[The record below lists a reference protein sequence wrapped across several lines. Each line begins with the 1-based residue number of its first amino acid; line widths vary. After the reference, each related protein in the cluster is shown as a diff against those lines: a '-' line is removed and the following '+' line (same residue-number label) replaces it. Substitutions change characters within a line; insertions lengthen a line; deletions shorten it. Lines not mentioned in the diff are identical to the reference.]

1 MVGWRRVFMRPRS
14 WVAPVLL
21 VVLVAAGCS
30 KHSTVHNVPT
40 IPAAVGSNSLTKS
53 DADPA
58 GATGA
63 TPRAAVELFVTGLM
77 NGDANATYALLA
89 DKERTATSLGSWSE
103 TMASLPTYR
112 AFTVVRD
119 DPVDLDATFEP
130 RVDEDVGVV
139 PGKAVVHFA
148 TTSEDG
154 GWRVSLAKTTI
165 EPRYPDDDKS
175 AAMLALN
182 WAKANQACDLGA
194 VKSLQYQGSLLGQP
208 SVVNDLCHWT
218 GTPVVNGTSGLN
230 TTPSA
235 SAVRN
240 AFGPA
245 ADEWAKVIH
254 IDGPQPLDVVTA
266 PLGDTWVVVAVSRR

>member
-1 MVGWRRVFMRPRS
+1 MRPRS

-21 VVLVAAGCS
+21 VVLAAMGCS
-30 KHSTVHNVPT
+30 KQSAIVHNVPT
-40 IPAAVGSNSLTKS
+40 IPAPVGSNSLNKTE
-53 DADPA
+53 AGPA

-89 DKERTATSLGSWSE
+89 DKERTATTLGSWSE

-112 AFTVVRD
+112 NFTVVRD
-119 DPVDLDATFEP
+119 DPVDLDATFAP

-148 TTSEDG
+148 TTSEGG
-154 GWRVSLAKTTI
+154 GWRVSLAKSTI
-165 EPRYPDDDKS
+165 EPRYPTDDK
-175 AAMLALN
+175 AVATVALN
-182 WAKANQACDLGA
+182 WAKANQSCDPVA

-208 SVVNDLCHWT
+208 SVVADLCHW
-218 GTPVVNGTSGLN
+218 NGTLVANGTAGLN

-235 SAVRN
+235 NAVRN
-240 AFGPA
+240 ALGPA
-245 ADEWAKVIH
+245 ADEWATVTH

>member
-1 MVGWRRVFMRPRS
+1 MRPRS
-14 WVAPVLL
+14 RGASVLL
-21 VVLVAAGCS
+21 VVLMTAGCS
-30 KHSTVHNVPT
+30 KQPLTVHSVPT
-40 IPAAVGSNSLTKS
+40 IPAPVGSNSLTKT
-53 DADPA
+53 DAGPL

-89 DKERTATSLGSWSE
+89 DKERTVTSLGSWSE
-103 TMASLPTYR
+103 TMASLPKYR

-119 DPVDLDATFEP
+119 DPVDLDATFSP
-130 RVDEDVGVV
+130 RVDEDAGVV

-165 EPRYPDDDKS
+165 EPSYPTDDK
-175 AAMLALN
+175 AAATVALD
-182 WAKANQACDLGA
+182 WVKANQSCDPVV

-208 SVVNDLCHWT
+208 SVVGDLCHWN
-218 GTPVVNGTSGLN
+218 GTPVANGTSGLN

-245 ADEWAKVIH
+245 ADDWAKVIH

-266 PLGDTWVVVAVSRR
+266 PLGDSWVVVAVSRR

>member
-1 MVGWRRVFMRPRS
+1 M
-14 WVAPVLL
+14 
-21 VVLVAAGCS
+21 GCS
-30 KHSTVHNVPT
+30 KQSSPARSVPT
-40 IPAAVGSNSLTKS
+40 IPAPVGSNSLTKTE
-53 DADPA
+53 AGPP

-77 NGDANATYALLA
+77 NGDANATYALLV
-89 DKERTATSLGSWSE
+89 DRERSATSVGSWSE

-119 DPVDLDATFEP
+119 DPVDLDATFAPE
-130 RVDEDVGVV
+130 VDEDVGVV
-139 PGKAVVHFA
+139 PGRALVHFA
-148 TTSEDG
+148 TTSEGG
-154 GWRVSLAKTTI
+154 GWRVSLAQTTI
-165 EPRYPDDDKS
+165 EPRYPTDDK
-175 AAMLALN
+175 AAATVALD
-182 WAKANQACDLGA
+182 WVKANQSCDPVV

-208 SVVNDLCHWT
+208 TVVNDLCHWN
-218 GTPVVNGTSGLN
+218 GTLVANGTSGLN